1 MIFYV
6 RQFNGYAF
14 SYQDWEG
21 EYKNLRN
28 DLLLDE
34 NDNPDLDVW
43 YHIGYDSPWTPANQ
57 RRNEIWIPYNA
68 QVAEE
73 NGKA

>member
-34 NDNPDLDVW
+34 NVNPDLDVW

-57 RRNEIWIPYNA
+57 R
-68 QVAEE
+68 
-73 NGKA
+73 